1 MEAGCRKSFWEPQL
15 VRSTIAFKEEAM
27 LAVSVEG
34 FRSLVWQLSVSTK
47 NDTRSLSSAI

>member
-34 FRSLVWQLSVSTK
+34 FRSLIWQLSVHAC
-47 NDTRSLSSAI
+47 RRRMIHEV